1 MSSWTRTQILIMKQ
15 FFLSGLV
22 FFLLSFSSCVST
34 KVFNDLEARYAIVKS
49 ERNGF
54 EKSRDSLQQ
63 AWDKLDNDLSEVSSY
78 LERSRDS
85 VSMAL
90 EQVKQWEEK
99 YVLLKEN
106 SEEKIQ
112 NSIVQNNALLK
123 EIALRKTE
131 LQSRSERVDQLEEMI
146 QNQKQA
152 LSELKNRIS
161 NALLNFEGKGLT
173 VEQRNG
179 KVYVSM
185 ENKLLFKSG
194 RWDIEPAG
202 KQALSDLAKVLEENP
217 DIAILIEGHTDNV
230 PFSPKGQLES
240 NWDLSTK
247 RATAVVN
254 ILLENERIL
263 PQNLTAAGRSEF
275 LPIGPNSSAEGRASN
290 RRIEV
295 VLSPS
300 LDEITA
306 LLETN

>member
-1 MSSWTRTQILIMKQ
+1 MKYSLIVTYAFL
-15 FFLSGLV
+15 FFV
-22 FFLLSFSSCVST
+22 FNACVST
-34 KVFNDLEARYAIVKS
+34 KVFNDLEARYAVVKS
-49 ERNGF
+49 ERNAY

-63 AWDKLDNDLSEVSSY
+63 SWDLLNSKLGEVEMYLS
-78 LERSRDS
+78 RSRDS
-85 VSMAL
+85 VAKGL
-90 EQVKQWEEK
+90 QELKDWEEK
-99 YVLLKEN
+99 YTLLKEN

-112 NSIVQNNALLK
+112 NSIASNNALLK

-131 LQSRSERVDQLEEMI
+131 LQSRSERVNQLEQMI

-152 LSELKNRIS
+152 LDELKERLS
-161 NALLNFEGKGLT
+161 DALLNFEGKGLT

-194 RWDIEPAG
+194 RWDIEPEG
-202 KQALSDLAKVLEENP
+202 KKALKELATVLEVNP

-254 ILLENERIL
+254 ILLENDNIL
-263 PQNLTAAGRSEF
+263 AENLTAAGRSEF
-275 LPIGPNSSAEGRASN
+275 VPIAPNSSAEGRAAN

-300 LDEITA
+300 LDEITS
-306 LLETN
+306 LLESK

>member
-1 MSSWTRTQILIMKQ
+1 MKYSLIVTYAFL
-15 FFLSGLV
+15 FFG
-22 FFLLSFSSCVST
+22 FNACVST
-34 KVFNDLEARYAIVKS
+34 KVFNDLEARYAVVKT
-49 ERNGF
+49 ERNAY

-63 AWDKLDNDLSEVSSY
+63 SWDLLNSKLGEVEMYLS
-78 LERSRDS
+78 RSRDS
-85 VSMAL
+85 VAKGL
-90 EQVKQWEEK
+90 QELKDWEDK
-99 YVLLKEN
+99 YTLLKEN

-112 NSIVQNNALLK
+112 NSIAANNALLK

-131 LQSRSERVDQLEEMI
+131 LQSRSERVDQLEQMI

-152 LSELKNRIS
+152 LDELKERLS
-161 NALLNFEGKGLT
+161 DALLNFEGKGLI

-194 RWDIEPAG
+194 RWDIEPEG
-202 KQALSDLAKVLEENP
+202 KEALKELATVLEENP

-247 RATAVVN
+247 RATAVIN
-254 ILLENERIL
+254 ILLENDNIL
-263 PQNLTAAGRSEF
+263 AENLTAAGRSGF
-275 LPIGPNSSAEGRASN
+275 VPIAPNSSAEGRAAN

-300 LDEITA
+300 LDEITS
-306 LLETN
+306 LLESK